1 MPGHVGVAAIEHRIE
16 VTGLDHRDLG
26 IVGHQQLRHAAEEGE
41 GRIVPLDPVR
51 ELLGPGRA
59 GERQARAAQH
69 RHEQVR
75 VAHFAGPAVD
85 HDRHRVPGVVDEQ
98 LLAARMALAHH
109 QRQPTFPAAEQVAPA
124 AVAIPVRVC
133 RVVLLPQHLQRHV
146 LAFQLPRHH
155 RPVGLGLLAA
165 AGFHARHAVKSAL
178 QLGVRH
184 FIRDWPGQPRPSE
197 PPQRIPDRRRAD
209 PDPFAYHPRRQPTVQ
224 A

>member
-1 MPGHVGVAAIEHRIE
+1 MPRHVRVAAVEHRIE
-16 VTGLDHRDLG
+16 VAGLDHRNLG
-26 IVGHQQLRHAAEEGE
+26 IVGHQQLRHSAEECE
-41 GRIVPLDPVR
+41 GRIVSLGPVR
-51 ELLGPGRA
+51 KLLGPGRTRK
-59 GERQARAAQH
+59 RQARAAQH
-69 RHEQVR
+69 RHEQMR
-75 VAHFAGPAVD
+75 IADLAGPAV
-85 HDRHRVPGVVDEQ
+85 HHHRHRVASVINEQ